1 MRFFIAIE
9 IPEDAKERLAAV
21 KESMDYRLAKVTW
34 VKKENMHLTL
44 KFLGNL
50 RPAEIDKVKEGLRKI
65 KFHRFDVS
73 FDSIGVFPSEE
84 YIRIIWVGLKP
95 EEYIENLKLQIDEM
109 LEKLFKK
116 EKDFRAHIT
125 LGRVKYL
132 EDKERVLNRLKEIKV
147 DGDRFIVD
155 SFKLMKSA
163 LTRQGPIYGLVEEFK
178 CNPM

>member
-1 MRFFIAIE
+1 
-9 IPEDAKERLAAV
+9 
-21 KESMDYRLAKVTW
+21 
-34 VKKENMHLTL
+34 MHTPLCGHAT
-44 KFLGNL
+44 G
-50 RPAEIDKVKEGLRKI
+50 
-65 KFHRFDVS
+65 
-73 FDSIGVFPSEE
+73 
-84 YIRIIWVGLKP
+84 KP